1 MREAGYARNPAQSPR
16 MAQAHRFK
24 TFAHPL
30 QRSPFMSFDLAF
42 FAAMVPAVIL
52 MGLSKG
58 GFAGLGLLALPLM
71 ALVVSPVTAAAI
83 MLPLL
88 MAQDVVTV
96 WSYRRE
102 FDRHNLATL
111 TPGALLGVLA
121 GYLLAAK
128 VSDAAVGLAVGV
140 ISIGFALR
148 NMLGKGKITGAAT
161 QASWSAGSF
170 WGLVCGFTSMIAHAG
185 GPPFQIYVMPQ
196 KLKPAIFVGT
206 GAIFFAAMNAVKV
219 IPYLALGQFSA
230 QNLSA
235 SLALLPVAVAAT
247 FAGVWL
253 VRRVPAER
261 FYRLIYWLLL
271 LVGVKLVFDGM
282 RGLHLLG

>member
-1 MREAGYARNPAQSPR
+1 M
-16 MAQAHRFK
+16 
-24 TFAHPL
+24 TF
-30 QRSPFMSFDLAF
+30 DTAF

-58 GFAGLGLLALPLM
+58 GFAGLGLLSLPLM

-88 MAQDVVTV
+88 ISQDVVTV

-102 FDRHNLATL
+102 FDLRNLATL
-111 TPGALLGVLA
+111 APGAFVGVLA

-128 VSDAAVGLAVGV
+128 VSDAAVGLAVGI

-148 NMLGKGKITGAAT
+148 RMLGGNRSAAVAT
-161 QASWSAGSF
+161 KARWGAGSV
-170 WGLVCGFTSMIAHAG
+170 WGVVCGFTSMIAHAG

-196 KLKPAIFVGT
+196 KLPPAVFVGT
-206 GAIFFAAMNAVKV
+206 GAIFFAAMNLVKV
-219 IPYLALGQFSA
+219 IPYVALGQFSA
-230 QNLSA
+230 QNLTASA
-235 SLALLPVAVAAT
+235 ALLPVAVAAT

-261 FYRLIYWLLL
+261 FYTYIYWLLL
-271 LVGVKLVFDGM
+271 LVGAKLVLD
-282 RGLHLLG
+282 GLHGLHILG

>member
-1 MREAGYARNPAQSPR
+1 MP
-16 MAQAHRFK
+16 
-24 TFAHPL
+24 
-30 QRSPFMSFDLAF
+30 FDLVF

-52 MGLSKG
+52 TGLAKG
-58 GFAGLGLLALPLM
+58 GFSGIGLLSLPLM

-88 MAQDVVTV
+88 IAQDVVSV

-102 FDRHNLATL
+102 FDRRNLATL
-111 TPGALLGVLA
+111 APGALLGVLA

-128 VSDAAVGLAVGV
+128 VSDAAVVLAVGL

-148 NMLGKGKITGAAT
+148 RMLGDGKRPPAV
-161 QASWSAGSF
+161 QRASWGPGSL
-170 WGLVCGFTSMIAHAG
+170 WGFLCGFTSMVAHAG

-196 KLKPAIFVGT
+196 RLPPAIFVGT
-206 GAIFFAAMNAVKV
+206 GAIFFAAMNLVKI
-219 IPYLALGQFSA
+219 IPYLALGQFSS
-230 QNLSA
+230 QNLMASA
-235 SLALLPVAVAAT
+235 ALLPFAVAAT

-261 FYRLIYWLLL
+261 FYGIIYWLLL
-271 LVGVKLVFDGM
+271 LVGAKLVFDGV

>member
-1 MREAGYARNPAQSPR
+1 MILDP
-16 MAQAHRFK
+16 
-24 TFAHPL
+24 
-30 QRSPFMSFDLAF
+30 AF

-71 ALVVSPVTAAAI
+71 ALVVSPVQAAAI

-88 MAQDVVTV
+88 ISQDVVTV

-102 FDRHNLATL
+102 FDRRILATL
-111 TPGALLGVLA
+111 LPGALIGILA

-148 NMLGKGKITGAAT
+148 NLLGLNRVEAPVKQAGYAPGTIWGAI
-161 QASWSAGSF
+161 
-170 WGLVCGFTSMIAHAG
+170 CGFTSMIAHAG

-196 KLKPAIFVGT
+196 RLPPAVFVGT
-206 GAIFFAAMNAVKV
+206 GAIFFAMINLIKV
-219 IPYLALGQFSA
+219 GPYVALGQFSP
-230 QNLSA
+230 QNLTA

-253 VRRVPAER
+253 VRRVPPER
-261 FYRLIYWLLL
+261 FYTIIYWLLL
-271 LVGVKLVFDGM
+271 AVGAKLVFDGV
-282 RGLHLLG
+282 RGLQLLG